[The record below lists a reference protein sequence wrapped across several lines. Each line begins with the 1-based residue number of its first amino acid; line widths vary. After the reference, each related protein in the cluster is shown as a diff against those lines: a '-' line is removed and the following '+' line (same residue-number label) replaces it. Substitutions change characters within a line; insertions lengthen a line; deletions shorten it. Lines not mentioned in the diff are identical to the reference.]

1 MQTRLQAIT
10 RHPSVRLV
18 ALLPI
23 VVAATLVTGCGDK
36 GKSESKAS
44 QAAARVNGEEITV
57 HQINLLLERQNGL
70 KPEQVDGARRQALEG
85 LIDQQLAVAKA
96 EEQKLDRDP
105 AVVQQLDAIRRSLLA
120 RTYLEKA
127 ASTAVGTPSADDVR
141 KYFDSKPA
149 LFSQRKVY
157 ALQEFT
163 IAAKPEEAK
172 ALIEKLDA
180 APTPQ
185 AFVELIKG
193 SGLKVSANQVTQ
205 AAEGLPMVIL
215 DKLKDIADGKAMY
228 VTGTDGFKALLVV
241 QSKQQPVTFEQAKP
255 AIEQYLTTERR
266 REFAQ
271 KEIKNLRT
279 AAKIEYIGK
288 FADKAASGAA
298 PASAASAE
306 TPAAVA
312 PAASVAPADAASAG
326 LDANA
331 LSKGL
336 SGLK

>member
-10 RHPSVRLV
+10 RHPSVRMMAV
-18 ALLPI
+18 LPV
-23 VVAATLVTGCGDK
+23 VVAAALVTGCGDK
-36 GKSESKAS
+36 GKSEAKAS
-44 QAAARVNGEEITV
+44 QAAARVNDEEITV

-70 KPEQVDGARRQALEG
+70 KPEQVDAARKQALEG

-105 AVVQQLDAIRRSLLA
+105 AIVQQLDAIRRSLLA

-163 IAAKPEEAK
+163 VAAPRVESK

-180 APTPQ
+180 APNPQ
-185 AFVELIKG
+185 AFVELIKT
-193 SGLKVSANQVTQ
+193 SGYKVSANQVTQ
-205 AAEGLPMVIL
+205 AAEGLPMMIL
-215 DKLKDIADGKAMY
+215 DKLKDIPDGKAMF
-228 VTGTDGFKALLVV
+228 VTGDDGFKALLVV
-241 QSKQQPVTFEQAKP
+241 QTKQQPVTFEQAKP
-255 AIEQYLTTERR
+255 AIEQFLTTERR

-271 KEIKNLRT
+271 KEIKNLRA

-288 FADKAASGAA
+288 FAEKAASGA
-298 PASAASAE
+298 SAASAAASI
-306 TPAAVA
+306 PAVAPVA
-312 PAASVAPADAASAG
+312 PAASEAASGG

>member
-10 RHPSVRLV
+10 RHPSLRMMAV
-18 ALLPI
+18 LPV
-23 VVAATLVTGCGDK
+23 VVAAALVAGCGDK
-36 GKSESKAS
+36 GKSEGKAS

-70 KPEQVDGARRQALEG
+70 KPEQVDAARSQALEG

-105 AVVQQLDAIRRSLLA
+105 AIVQQLDAIRRSLLA

-163 IAAKPEEAK
+163 VAVPRAESK

-180 APTPQ
+180 APNPQ
-185 AFVELIKG
+185 AFVELIKA
-193 SGLKVSANQVTQ
+193 SGYKVSANQVTQ
-205 AAEGLPMVIL
+205 AAEGLPMMIL
-215 DKLKDIADGKAMY
+215 DKLKDIPDGKAMF
-228 VTGTDGFKALLVV
+228 VTGDDGFKALLVV

-255 AIEQYLTTERR
+255 AIEQFLTTERR

-271 KEIKNLRT
+271 KEIKNLRAT
-279 AAKIEYIGK
+279 AKIEYIGK
-288 FADKAASGAA
+288 FAEKAASGASA
-298 PASAASAE
+298 ASAAS
-306 TPAAVA
+306 TPAVAPVA
-312 PAASVAPADAASAG
+312 PAASEAASAG

>member
-10 RHPSVRLV
+10 RHPSVRLM
-18 ALLPI
+18 AMLPI
-23 VVAATLVTGCGDK
+23 VVAAALVAGCGDK
-36 GKSESKAS
+36 GKSDSKAS

-70 KPEQVDGARRQALEG
+70 KPEQVDAARSQALEG

-127 ASTAVGTPSADDVR
+127 AAAAVGTPSPEDVR

-163 IAAKPEEAK
+163 VAAPSDAAK

-180 APTPQ
+180 APSPQ
-185 AFVELIKG
+185 AFVELIKN
-193 SGLKVSANQVTQ
+193 SGFKVSANQVTQ
-205 AAEGLPMVIL
+205 AAEGLPMMIL
-215 DKLKDIADGKAMY
+215 DKLKDVADGKALFI
-228 VTGTDGFKALLVV
+228 TGNDGFKALLVV

-255 AIEQYLTTERR
+255 AIEQYLTAERR

-271 KEIKNLRT
+271 KEMKNLRGS
-279 AAKIEYIGK
+279 AKIEYIGK
-288 FADKAASGAA
+288 FAEKPASG
-298 PASAASAE
+298 ASAASTA
-306 TPAAVA
+306 TPAASPVA
-312 PAASVAPADAASAG
+312 PAESASAG

-331 LSKGL
+331 LNKGL

>member
-1 MQTRLQAIT
+1 MQTRLQAIYRHQAT
-10 RHPSVRLV
+10 RAL

-23 VVAATLVTGCGDK
+23 VVAAALVAGCGDK
-36 GKSESKAS
+36 KSEAKAS
-44 QAAARVNGEEITV
+44 QSAARVNGEEITV
-57 HQINLLLERQNGL
+57 HQINLLLERQAGL
-70 KPEQVDGARRQALEG
+70 KPEQLDAARRQALEG

-120 RTYLEKA
+120 RTYMEKA
-127 ASTAVGTPSADDVR
+127 AAAAVGAPTAEDAR

-157 ALQEFT
+157 QLQEFT
-163 IAAKPEEAK
+163 VAAKTDEAK

-180 APTPQ
+180 SGSPQ
-185 AFVELIKG
+185 AFVEVIRN

-215 DKLKDIADGKAMY
+215 DKLKDVPDGKAMY
-228 VTGTDGFKALLVV
+228 ITGNDGFKAILVV
-241 QSKQQPVTFEQAKP
+241 QSKQVPVTFEQAKP

-266 REFAQ
+266 REFIQ
-271 KEIKNLRT
+271 KEIKNLRGT
-279 AAKIEYIGK
+279 AKIEYIGA
-288 FADKAASGAA
+288 FADKPAAAASGASA
-298 PASAASAE
+298 AASAV
-306 TPAAVA
+306 P
-312 PAASVAPADAASAG
+312 SVAPSAPTEAASTG